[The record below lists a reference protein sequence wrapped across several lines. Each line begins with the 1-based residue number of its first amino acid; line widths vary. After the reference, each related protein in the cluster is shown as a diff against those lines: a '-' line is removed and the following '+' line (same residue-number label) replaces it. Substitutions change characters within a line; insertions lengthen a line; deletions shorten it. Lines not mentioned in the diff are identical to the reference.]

1 MITQV
6 SARDDSASG
15 AQPLAGATPHP
26 TGAELRELC
35 LGLPDAREEFPFR
48 PQLSVFKTAGKIFAI
63 SALAEIPL
71 RASVKCAPEL
81 GEQLRLTHPAIV
93 PGYHLNKRHWLT
105 LTIDGSLPYD
115 LVVNLIEGS
124 HELVTARPRPRRRH
138 NRRAP

>member
-1 MITQV
+1 MIAPV
-6 SARDDSASG
+6 SARDDPASS
-15 AQPLAGATPHP
+15 AQPLADATPRP

-48 PQLSVFKTAGKIFAI
+48 AQLSVFKTSGKIFAL

-71 RASVKCAPEL
+71 CVSVKCDPDL
-81 GEQLRLTHPAIV
+81 GAQLRLSHPAIV

-105 LTIDGSLPYD
+105 ITIDGSLPYD

-124 HELVTARPRPRRRH
+124 HELVTVRPTPRGRR